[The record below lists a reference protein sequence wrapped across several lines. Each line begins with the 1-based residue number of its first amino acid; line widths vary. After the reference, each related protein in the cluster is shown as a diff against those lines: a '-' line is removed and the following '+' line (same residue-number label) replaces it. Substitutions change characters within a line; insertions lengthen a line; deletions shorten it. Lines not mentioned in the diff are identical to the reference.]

1 MVRIVSEPGGDPGG
15 ILGADVLALQREFQA
30 RLADETLRYLRSLH
44 GVVGPSSPGTVL
56 RADRSAVVAVRGRC
70 GEVAV
75 LAVEVENAQQVHT
88 LVTPMLTPLV
98 DAGGTTWLPEAVA
111 VPATVLV
118 APGDVEGVELHVQVP
133 DELPDGIYAG
143 AVLFVGVRNGLLPVQ
158 VTVGD
163 PPPPRPAAAKAAA
176 KKAAA
181 KKAAAKK
188 APAKKAAAV
197 TKAPAGKKGTATKA
211 APAAKAAAATKAA
224 PAAKA
229 VTKAAPAA
237 RKRGRP

>member
-56 RADRSAVVAVRGRC
+56 RADRDAVVAVRARC
-70 GEVAV
+70 GEVTV
-75 LAVEVENAQQVHT
+75 LSVEVENAQQVHT

-98 DAGGTTWLPEAVA
+98 DGGGTTWLPEAVA

-118 APGDVEGVELHVQVP
+118 APGDVEGVDLHVQVP

-143 AVLFVGVRNGLLPVQ
+143 AVLLIGVRNGLLPVQ

-163 PPPPRPAAAKAAA
+163 PPPPPRPAAAATRAPAA

-181 KKAAAKK
+181 GKAAA
-188 APAKKAAAV
+188 
-197 TKAPAGKKGTATKA
+197 
-211 APAAKAAAATKAA
+211 
-224 PAAKA
+224 A
-229 VTKAAPAA
+229 VTKAAPAKKA
-237 RKRGRP
+237 AVTKVAPAKKAPVKKAPAAGKRGRA

>member
-1 MVRIVSEPGGDPGG
+1 VVRIVSEPGGDPGG

-56 RADRSAVVAVRGRC
+56 RADRNAVVVVRGRC
-70 GEVAV
+70 GEVSV
-75 LAVEVENAQQVHT
+75 VAVEVENAQQVHT

-133 DELPDGIYAG
+133 DDLPDGIYAG
-143 AVLFVGVRNGLLPVQ
+143 AVLFVGVRNGLLAVQ

-163 PPPPRPAAAKAAA
+163 PPPPPRPTSA

-181 KKAAAKK
+181 RKAPARKAPPAKK
-188 APAKKAAAV
+188 VAAEKAAPAKKAGPVTREAPATRKAAPATRKAAPA
-197 TKAPAGKKGTATKA
+197 TKAPATKA
-211 APAAKAAAATKAA
+211 A
-224 PAAKA
+224 
-229 VTKAAPAA
+229 AA
-237 RKRGRP
+237 RKRGRS